1 MVGQR
6 SNWKTQLV
14 RHYDVIIYLWCE
26 PYQLMHI
33 YVRQCQTFDYY
44 DYWLFGKRNPIGDV
58 FLLKNIV

>member
-44 DYWLFGKRNPIGDV
+44 DYWLFGKRIQ
-58 FLLKNIV
+58 